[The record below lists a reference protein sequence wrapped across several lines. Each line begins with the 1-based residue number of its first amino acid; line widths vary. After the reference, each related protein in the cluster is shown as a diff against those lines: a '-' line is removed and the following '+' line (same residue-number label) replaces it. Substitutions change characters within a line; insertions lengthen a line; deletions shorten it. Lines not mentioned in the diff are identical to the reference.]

1 MKHDARF
8 LAVKILDTFEKENSQ
23 LSLIRDKV
31 FSRNHSDLSNKYR
44 ATVLTNEIVRL
55 QDRFELMIEH
65 VSGRKKKQL
74 DPSLSSIIKIGFF
87 EILYDEFIPDYASV
101 DSSVKLTR
109 RMLNH
114 NASGFTNAVLRKLI
128 RKQESNPDWFNLLK
142 KDIRWPSL
150 PAWIQSRWRS
160 QFGQK
165 GFLELSDWMNK
176 MPATYIRVNLNR
188 ETLETVMS
196 ELIRSGIETVIYS
209 DIFLKVKSGAG
220 RILSTDLFQNGTI
233 SIQNPA
239 SAAVVGI
246 MEPKVGEKIL
256 DVCAAPG
263 AKTLYLAEK
272 VGKPGNIIASDF
284 DEKRVSLGERD
295 LSRHGLRNIQWEVK
309 DAEKDTFEMAD
320 KILLD
325 APCTGTGVLG
335 RKPDIRW
342 RRKLSDVRRMSN
354 LQLKILENISKFL
367 KIDGTIVYS
376 TCSLEPEENWDV
388 VKRFLKLNDDFQLD
402 KKGISGINL
411 DWINDDGCLE
421 IFPHIH
427 GVDGMFAAR
436 LLRK

>member
-8 LAVKILDTFEKENSQ
+8 LAVKILDTFEKEHSQ

-109 RMLNH
+109 RILNH

-142 KDIRWPSL
+142 KDIRWTSL

-188 ETLETVMS
+188 KTLETVMS

-220 RILSTDLFQNGTI
+220 RILSTNLFQNGTI

-246 MEPKVGEKIL
+246 LEPKVGEKIL

-272 VGKPGNIIASDF
+272 VGKLGKIIASDF

-309 DAEKDTFEMAD
+309 DAEKDTYEMAD

-342 RRKLSDVRRMSN
+342 RRKPSDIRRMSN

-367 KIDGTIVYS
+367 KIGGTIVYS
-376 TCSLEPEENWDV
+376 TCSLEPEENWEV

-402 KKGISGINL
+402 KKGILGINL

>member
-8 LAVKILDTFEKENSQ
+8 LAVKILDTFEKEHSQ

-109 RMLNH
+109 RILNH

-142 KDIRWPSL
+142 KDIRWTSL

-188 ETLETVMS
+188 KTLETVMS

-220 RILSTDLFQNGTI
+220 RILSTNLFQNGTI

-246 MEPKVGEKIL
+246 LEPKVGEKIL

-272 VGKPGNIIASDF
+272 VGKLGNIIASDF

-309 DAEKDTFEMAD
+309 DAEKDTYEMAD

-367 KIDGTIVYS
+367 KIGGTIVYS
-376 TCSLEPEENWDV
+376 TCSLEPEENWEV

-402 KKGISGINL
+402 KKGILGINL

>member
-8 LAVKILDTFEKENSQ
+8 LAVKILDTFEKEHSQ

-65 VSGRKKKQL
+65 VSERKKKQL

-109 RMLNH
+109 RILNH

-142 KDIRWPSL
+142 KDIRWTSL

-188 ETLETVMS
+188 KTLETVMS

-220 RILSTDLFQNGTI
+220 RILSTNLFQNGTI

-246 MEPKVGEKIL
+246 LEPKVGEKIL

-272 VGKPGNIIASDF
+272 VGKSGNIIASDF

-309 DAEKDTFEMAD
+309 DAEKDTYEMAD

-342 RRKLSDVRRMSN
+342 RRKPSDVRRMSN

-367 KIDGTIVYS
+367 KIGGTIVYS
-376 TCSLEPEENWDV
+376 TCSLEPEENWEV

-402 KKGISGINL
+402 KKGILGINL

-421 IFPHIH
+421 ISPHIH